1 MRLHWNTRPLP
12 DCKWTD
18 WSTELTCAFSF
29 LSPSSNQLHQGNPC
43 HFPKQRF
50 PTGLLDF
57 LLEEK
62 KKVKTSCGLNVN
74 NACLELH
81 SRIKL
86 MQWVQ
91 RFAFLTS
98 IKDPHSYPSQ
108 SSLGLKLSKRWQC
121 HWSFQSL
128 AWLSLTVTA
137 AKRRCVPLSVTNQLA
152 SNSSYSLLT
161 MEDMNWRHFIQVKGH
176 KYYHLVLVF

>member
-98 IKDPHSYPSQ
+98 IKDPHSYPSHIQ
-108 SSLGLKLSKRWQC
+108 FGAKVKQEMTVPLVLPESRLVILDCNCRKEEMCSSLSYKPACKQLQLQPLNYGGHELKTFHTSQR
-121 HWSFQSL
+121 
-128 AWLSLTVTA
+128 T
-137 AKRRCVPLSVTNQLA
+137 
-152 SNSSYSLLT
+152 
-161 MEDMNWRHFIQVKGH
+161 
-176 KYYHLVLVF
+176 